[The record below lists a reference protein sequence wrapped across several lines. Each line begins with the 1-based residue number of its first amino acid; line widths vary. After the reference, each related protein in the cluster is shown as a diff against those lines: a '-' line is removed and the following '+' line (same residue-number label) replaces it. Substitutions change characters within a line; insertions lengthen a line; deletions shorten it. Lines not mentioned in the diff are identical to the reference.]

1 MTTQPP
7 VAPPTCYRH
16 GSRETHIRCTRCDK
30 PICPD
35 CMNAAAV
42 GFQCPDCVRE
52 GNRTVRQG
60 QTVFGGSIA
69 GERGTVTYVLI
80 AINIAMYVLNL
91 IWALALG
98 ANPGQIGQI
107 AYSGGGPVLEYFATT
122 PSVAAGE
129 FYRLITADFVHI
141 GILHIALNMY
151 GLWVLGRETERL
163 VGRWRF
169 LALYLLAGLG
179 GTTAIYFFGSAGAGA
194 SASIFGLFGALIFF
208 FRKLKANLGGLLTV
222 IVLNVVITFW
232 PGTNISILG
241 HVGGFIAGAVL
252 GLGLAYAPRGQWR
265 LPVQIGTL
273 VGVGLV
279 LAVLV
284 ALRTAAYGLLA

>member
-1 MTTQPP
+1 
-7 VAPPTCYRH
+7 
-16 GSRETHIRCTRCDK
+16 
-30 PICPD
+30 
-35 CMNAAAV
+35 MNAAAV

-52 GNRTVRQG
+52 GNRTTRQG
-60 QTVFGGSIA
+60 RTVFGGSTA

-80 AINIAMYVLNL
+80 AINIAIYVLNL
-91 IWALALG
+91 VWSLALG
-98 ANPGQIGQI
+98 FTPQQVGLI
-107 AYSGGGPVLEYFATT
+107 AYGGGGPVLQFFATE
-122 PSVAAGE
+122 PNGVASGE

-151 GLWVLGRETERL
+151 ALWLFGRETERL

-169 LALYLLAGLG
+169 AVLYLLAGLG
-179 GTTAIYFFGSAGAGA
+179 GTTAIYLFGAAGAGA

-208 FRKLKANLGGLLTV
+208 FRKLNANIGGLATV
-222 IVLNVVITFW
+222 IVLNLVITFVV
-232 PGTNISILG
+232 PGISIFG
-241 HVGGFIAGAVL
+241 HIGGLVAGAVL

-284 ALRTAAYGLLA
+284 ALRTAAYGLFG